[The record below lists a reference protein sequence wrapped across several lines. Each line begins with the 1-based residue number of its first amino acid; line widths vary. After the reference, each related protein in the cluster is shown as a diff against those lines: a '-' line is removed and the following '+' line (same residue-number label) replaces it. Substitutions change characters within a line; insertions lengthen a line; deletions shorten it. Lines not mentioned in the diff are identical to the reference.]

1 MCGLVLA
8 FSYSRVWVGAA
19 VMTRVLVVDDSAS
32 IRQLVRAM
40 LEPEGYAIVEA
51 ADGVEGLAAMRASA
65 ERPVVL
71 LDYQMPNMDG
81 EGVLK
86 EVLAS
91 GAPLAKLEYLV
102 ISANASTF
110 PESFIDLVRYLSLR
124 IIPKPFTRETLV
136 AAVAQAA
143 ARLAAVPDE
152 PIPDL
157 PAEDEN

>member
-1 MCGLVLA
+1 MWGSLCVLIFERLGGGCG
-8 FSYSRVWVGAA
+8 
-19 VMTRVLVVDDSAS
+19 MTRVLVVDDSAS

-40 LEPEGYAIVEA
+40 LEPEGYAIMEA

-86 EVLAS
+86 EVLAA

-143 ARLAAVPDE
+143 ARLAAEPDE

-157 PAEDEN
+157 PAEE

>member
-1 MCGLVLA
+1 
-8 FSYSRVWVGAA
+8 
-19 VMTRVLVVDDSAS
+19 MTQVLVVDDSAS

-40 LEPEGYAIVEA
+40 LEPEGYAVVEA

-86 EVLAS
+86 EVLAV
-91 GAPLAKLEYLV
+91 GAPLSTLEYLV
-102 ISANASTF
+102 ISANTSTF

-143 ARLAAVPDE
+143 ARLAAPADE

-157 PAEDEN
+157 PPEE

>member
-1 MCGLVLA
+1 
-8 FSYSRVWVGAA
+8 
-19 VMTRVLVVDDSAS
+19 MTQQVLVVDDSAS

-51 ADGVEGLAAMRASA
+51 TDGVEGLAAMRAFT

-81 EGVLK
+81 EQVLK
-86 EVLAS
+86 EAIAS
-91 GAPLAKLEYLV
+91 GAPLSRLEYLV

-110 PESFIDLVRYLSLR
+110 PASFIDLVRYLSLR

-136 AAVAQAA
+136 VSVAQAA
-143 ARLAAVPDE
+143 ARLSASPDE
-152 PIPDL
+152 LIPVL
-157 PAEDEN
+157 PTEE